1 MKVDEQCFL
10 CCAKKAM
17 SLLEQYQVPQERAV
31 RLMKEI
37 YGGFSRA
44 GDEVSAPILMADMME
59 ILDANVGISDAYEGP
74 KKQYN
79 RELLRRSHD
88 IKEEIDGSKEPF
100 MTGLRYAL
108 TGNYIDFGAMDT
120 VSEEKLDELLGK
132 CQEIAVDEKE
142 AGRLK
147 EDIAR
152 AKRLVYV
159 TDNAGEI
166 VLDGLWLQNIKEQN
180 PQLDITV
187 LVRGGAILN
196 DATEEDA
203 AFVDLGKNFQ
213 VISNGT
219 KIPGTS
225 MEEISSQAREALLQA
240 DVCIAKGQGNFESLH
255 GCGLNIY
262 YLFLCKCDLFVKKFQ
277 VARFSPVIAHE
288 KRIVQYT

>member
-1 MKVDEQCFL
+1 MKVDQQCFL

-17 SLLEQYQVPQERAV
+17 SLLEQYQVPQEKAV

-44 GDEVSAPILMADMME
+44 DEEVSAPILMADMMG

-74 KKQYN
+74 KRQYN
-79 RELLRRSHD
+79 QELLRRSHD
-88 IKEEIDGSKEPF
+88 IKGEIDGSKEPF

-108 TGNYIDFGAMDT
+108 TGNYIDFG
-120 VSEEKLDELLGK
+120 VSEEKRDELLGK
-132 CQEIAVDEKE
+132 CQEITVDEVE
-142 AGRLK
+142 ARRLK

-166 VLDGLWLQNIKEQN
+166 VLDSLWLQIIKEQN
-180 PQLDITV
+180 QQLDITV

-196 DATEEDA
+196 DAAEEDA
-203 AFVDLGKNFQ
+203 AFVNLDKSFQ

-255 GCGLNIY
+255 GCGLNVY

-277 VARFSPVIAHE
+277 VPRFSPVIVHE

>member
-1 MKVDEQCFL
+1 
-10 CCAKKAM
+10 
-17 SLLEQYQVPQERAV
+17 
-31 RLMKEI
+31 MKEI

-44 GDEVSAPILMADMME
+44 DDEVSAPILMADMMG

-74 KKQYN
+74 KRQYN
-79 RELLRRSHD
+79 QELLHRSHD
-88 IKEEIDGSKEPF
+88 IKKEIDSSKEPF
-100 MTGLRYAL
+100 MAGLRYAL

-120 VSEEKLDELLGK
+120 VSEEKLDELLEK
-132 CQEIAVDEKE
+132 CQEITVNETE
-142 AGRLK
+142 ACRLQ
-147 EDIAR
+147 EDIAG

-166 VLDGLWLQNIKEQN
+166 VLDGLWLQVIKEQN

-196 DATEEDA
+196 DAAEEDA
-203 AFVDLGKNFQ
+203 AFVNLDKSFQ

-288 KRIVQYT
+288 KRIVQYA

>member
-1 MKVDEQCFL
+1 M
-10 CCAKKAM
+10 
-17 SLLEQYQVPQERAV
+17 
-31 RLMKEI
+31 
-37 YGGFSRA
+37 G
-44 GDEVSAPILMADMME
+44 

-74 KKQYN
+74 KRQYN
-79 RELLRRSHD
+79 QELLRRSHD
-88 IKEEIDGSKEPF
+88 IKGEIDGSKEPF

-132 CQEIAVDEKE
+132 CQEITVDEVE
-142 AGRLK
+142 ARRLK

-166 VLDGLWLQNIKEQN
+166 VLDSLWLQIIKEQN
-180 PQLDITV
+180 QQLDITV

-196 DATEEDA
+196 DAAEEDA
-203 AFVDLGKNFQ
+203 AFVNLDKSFQ

-255 GCGLNIY
+255 GCGLNVY

-277 VARFSPVIAHE
+277 VPRFSPVIVHE

>member
-1 MKVDEQCFL
+1 MKVDQQCFL

-17 SLLEQYQVPQERAV
+17 SLLEQYQVPQEKAV

-44 GDEVSAPILMADMME
+44 DEEVSAPILMADMMG

-74 KKQYN
+74 KRQYN
-79 RELLRRSHD
+79 QELLRRSHD
-88 IKEEIDGSKEPF
+88 IKGEIDGSKEPF

-132 CQEIAVDEKE
+132 CQEITVDEVD
-142 AGRLK
+142 ARRLK

-166 VLDGLWLQNIKEQN
+166 VLDSLWLQIIKEQN
-180 PQLDITV
+180 QQLDITV

-196 DATEEDA
+196 DAAEEDA
-203 AFVDLGKNFQ
+203 AFVNLDKSFQ

-255 GCGLNIY
+255 GCGLNVY

-277 VARFSPVIAHE
+277 VPRFSPVIVHE